1 MSFKGEKDLNLG
13 SSGIKLTGFIDHLID
28 SLVNE
33 GVVDAD
39 SKASILAIWI
49 DGENNKQNK

>member
-13 SSGIKLTGFIDHLID
+13 SSGIKLTEFIDHLID